1 MRIALLSGALLAIIS
16 FPALAEDMQSMPG
29 MDMSAGHGQ
38 HDMGGM
44 GMAWPT
50 ATAKTDASEQV
61 GQEPPPSPP
70 GNYAAER
77 FYAPA
82 DMEAARMQLKDEHGG
97 NIYSKTI
104 VNLAEFQV
112 HDGENGYRWDGEFW
126 YGGDIN
132 RFVAKSEGEGGVNS
146 GLGSGEVQALYSR
159 AIDPYFDLQAG
170 VRQDI
175 KPTPMRT
182 YATIGLEGLAPY
194 WFETNGALFL
204 SNRGELLGRLEG
216 TYDLNLTQ
224 RLILQPRTEINLS
237 AQNIQ
242 QTGVG
247 AGVSNVELGL
257 RLRYEVT
264 REFAPYIGVSYD
276 GAIGKT
282 ADYARQRGEDTNRT
296 SFVVGIHSF
305 F

>member
-1 MRIALLSGALLAIIS
+1 M
-16 FPALAEDMQSMPG
+16 SMPQ
-29 MDMSAGHGQ
+29 DHSQ
-38 HDMGGM
+38 HDMGSM
-44 GMAWPT
+44 DMAWPT
-50 ATAKTDASEQV
+50 TPPNKVDEEKV
-61 GQEPPPSPP
+61 GQESAPTPPKES
-70 GNYAAER
+70 AADR
-77 FYAPA
+77 FYDPA
-82 DMEAARMQLKDEHGG
+82 AMAAAKEQLQMEHGG
-97 NIYSKTI
+97 DLYSKTI
-104 VNLAEFQV
+104 VNLAEFQARNG
-112 HDGENGYRWDGEFW
+112 DNGYRWDGEFW
-126 YGGDIN
+126 YGGDIH
-132 RFVAKSEGEGGVNS
+132 RLVIKSEGDGSVDS
-146 GLGSGEVQALYSR
+146 GLGSAEVQVLHSH
-159 AIDPYFDLQAG
+159 AITPYFDLQAG

-182 YATIGLEGLAPY
+182 YGTVGLEGLAPY

-204 SNRGELLGRLEG
+204 SNRGELLGRIEG
-216 TYDLNLTQ
+216 LYDLNLTQ

-276 GAIGKT
+276 GAVGKT
-282 ADYARQRGEDTNRT
+282 ADYARQRGDDPHRT
-296 SFVVGIHSF
+296 SFVIGIHSF

>member
-1 MRIALLSGALLAIIS
+1 MKKTVLAAALSLIA
-16 FPALAEDMQSMPG
+16 FPVFAAGMDQSMPG
-29 MDMSAGHGQ
+29 MSMPQDHGQ
-38 HDMGGM
+38 QGVSGM

-50 ATAKTDASEQV
+50 TPPNNADDEKI
-61 GQEPPPSPP
+61 GQEPAP
-70 GNYAAER
+70 AAPTDSAADR
-77 FYAPA
+77 FYDPA
-82 DMEAARMQLKDEHGG
+82 VMEAAKAQLKNEHGG
-97 NIYSKTI
+97 DLYSKTI

-112 HDGENGYRWDGEFW
+112 RNVENGYRWDGEFW

-132 RFVAKSEGEGGVNS
+132 RFVAKSEGDGGVNS
-146 GLGSGEVQALYSR
+146 GVGSGEVQALYSR

-175 KPTPMRT
+175 KPTPLRT
-182 YATIGLEGLAPY
+182 YATVGLEGLAPY

-216 TYDLNLTQ
+216 LYDLNLTQ

-257 RLRYEVT
+257 RLRYEIT

-282 ADYARQRGEDTNRT
+282 ADYASQRGEEPHRT